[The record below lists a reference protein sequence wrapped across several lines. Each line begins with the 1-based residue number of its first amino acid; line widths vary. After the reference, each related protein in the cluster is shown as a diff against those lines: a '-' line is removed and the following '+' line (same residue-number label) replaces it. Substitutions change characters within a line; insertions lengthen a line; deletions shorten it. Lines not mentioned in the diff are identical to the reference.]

1 MEDLGKKEVEF
12 SKVIIPEVSQ
22 QDLKLIKEIC
32 PKNIRTNKIKVKYM
46 KIKN

>member
-1 MEDLGKKEVEF
+1 MEGLGKKEVEF

-22 QDLKLIKEIC
+22 QDLKLIKEIF
-32 PKNIRTNKIKVKYM
+32 PKKIRTKKIKVKYM

>member
-32 PKNIRTNKIKVKYM
+32 PKNIITNKIKVKYM